1 MSMFNAPGALI
12 GVVETAIAKP
22 DVLEVKHKMLGGAWV
37 LQQIGNPHTILDVTA
52 HVTMSQKTMFDTVKK
67 TGGEIEVIFDNR
79 FYRGY
84 IDEEVEY
91 ERLRDVIAP
100 IFKVEFAVLVRE
112 EGDV

>member
-22 DVLEVKHKMLGGAWV
+22 DVMEVKHKLIGGSYI
-37 LQQIGNPHTILDVTA
+37 LQQIGEAHTILAVTA
-52 HVTMSQKTMFDTVKK
+52 HLTMSQKALFDTVKK
-67 TGGEIEVIFDNR
+67 TGGEVEVIFDNR

-84 IDEEVEY
+84 IDEEIEY
-91 ERLRDVIAP
+91 ERLRNLTEP
-100 IFKVEFAVLVRE
+100 IFKAEFSVLVRE